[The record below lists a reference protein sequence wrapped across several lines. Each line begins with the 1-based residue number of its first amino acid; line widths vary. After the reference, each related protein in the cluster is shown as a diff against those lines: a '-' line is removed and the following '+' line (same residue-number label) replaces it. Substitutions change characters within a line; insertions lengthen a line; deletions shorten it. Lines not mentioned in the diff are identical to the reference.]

1 MGIVKRLI
9 ITAFLVAF
17 LSSCYLPPRYT
28 LSPVAAP
35 EKQGVSVEHIA
46 TPPPEPQPQEI
57 KTVEPAEKDI
67 SEEPIVAET
76 EISSVDDTEN
86 TTEISTEENAPQQE
100 VESNGKDLS
109 QNNKQAIMDEAIDF
123 LGQAQLF
130 WEKGE
135 LDKALKLL
143 DEAYSLLLDVN
154 GDPEI
159 TWQKDDLRVMI
170 AKKVVE
176 IYASRSNVASGYQ
189 SEIPLVMNDDVNKA
203 IQRFQRLERNFFI
216 SSYKRSGRY
225 RPMILKQL
233 KEAGLPEELSW
244 LPLVESGFKIQALS
258 KARALG
264 LWQIIP
270 STGYRYGLKRDHW
283 IDERMDPEKSTEAAI
298 AYLKELHGIF
308 GDWLTVLAA
317 YNCGEGRVLKAISRQ
332 QMNYLDNFWDL
343 YRQLPPETS
352 SYVPRY
358 LATLHI
364 LKDPG
369 KFGIDLNQE
378 QEQPVPFVTVTTEKS
393 VRLKDVAQELQIS
406 EQTLHFLNSELR
418 YKTTPNR
425 YDLKIPKGMG
435 QQFTSVIDKIVTA
448 KRPGGPE
455 YIRYKVKKGDT
466 LSGLASRYKSSIN
479 AIMAANHLSSKH
491 SIREGNWL
499 KIPSRGYVYSEES
512 QIPTPKEG
520 GVAGYRV
527 KKGDSLWLIARRFD
541 TTVSEIKKL
550 NGLWRNDLTIGQIIK
565 IRSSSAGDNA
575 ASSKTCVVEKG
586 DTLSAIAHKNG
597 IDLDTLLKLN
607 SFDRDTVIHPGQQVI
622 VR

>member
-1 MGIVKRLI
+1 MVVLKRLM
-9 ITAFLVAF
+9 ITAFIVVF
-17 LSSCYLPPRYT
+17 LSSCYLPPKSIP
-28 LSPVAAP
+28 SPVSAP
-35 EKQGVSVEHIA
+35 DETEVPVEHIV
-46 TPPPEPQPQEI
+46 TSPPVSQKSLE
-57 KTVEPAEKDI
+57 VELVEEDL
-67 SEEPIVAET
+67 SEEPVLSET
-76 EISSVDDTEN
+76 EPSLVDNSINAVEN
-86 TTEISTEENAPQQE
+86 STEENVSEQE
-100 VESNGKDLS
+100 GEPNGKDHN

-123 LGQAQLF
+123 LGQSQLL

-143 DEAYSLLLDVN
+143 DETYSLLLDVN

-170 AKKVVE
+170 AKKIVE
-176 IYASRSNVASGYQ
+176 IYASRSNVAAGYQ
-189 SEIPLVMNDDVNKA
+189 SEIPLVMNDDVEKA
-203 IQRFQRLERNFFI
+203 IQRFQRSERTFFI

-225 RPMILKQL
+225 HPMILKQL

-244 LPLVESGFKIQALS
+244 LPLVESGFKIRALS

-270 STGYRYGLKRDHW
+270 STGYMYGLKRDHW
-283 IDERMDPEKSTEAAI
+283 IDERMDPEKSTGAAI

-352 SYVPRY
+352 SYVPRF

-364 LKDPG
+364 LKDPE
-369 KFGIDLNQE
+369 KFGIDLNRE
-378 QEQPVPFVTVTTEKS
+378 QENPVPFTTVTTEKS
-393 VRLKDVAQELQIS
+393 VRLKDVAEELHIS
-406 EQTLHFLNSELR
+406 EETLYFLNSELR
-418 YKTTPNR
+418 YKTTPNS
-425 YDLKIPKGMG
+425 YELKIPAGMDT
-435 QQFTSVIDKIVTA
+435 QFASVIDKISTA

-455 YIRYKVKKGDT
+455 YIRYRVKKGDT
-466 LSGLASRYKSSIN
+466 LSVLSRRYKSSIN

-491 SIREGNWL
+491 SIREGKWL
-499 KIPSRGYVYSEES
+499 KIPSHGYVYSEEP
-512 QIPTPKEG
+512 QIPAPKEG
-520 GVAGYRV
+520 GVAAYRV
-527 KKGDSLWLIARRFD
+527 KKGDSLWLIASRFD

-550 NGLWRNDLTIGQIIK
+550 NGLWRNDLTIDQVIK
-565 IRSSSAGDNA
+565 IRSSSAGDNV
-575 ASSKTCVVEKG
+575 ASAKSYVVERG
-586 DTLSAIAHKNG
+586 DTLTAIASKNRVT
-597 IDLDTLLKLN
+597 LDTLLKLN
-607 SFDRDTVIHPGQQVI
+607 HFDRDTLIHPGQTVI